1 MQERGPALDVDDLF
15 APGGFLIDTN
25 GDSLP
30 DSIRACIVL
39 EDEPDAE
46 MWSALLDLAARL
58 GVETSGFTPPLFNDN
73 PALDRLPIVVRRGRS
88 IRPHL
93 VADGWHDRPAVILEG
108 VDSIRDL
115 TLRGRCV
122 ESNSAKSSQQPET
135 LDLARLF
142 ERDGL
147 LIDTD
152 DNQIPDGSR
161 LCVMVPEDLPRCVG
175 MALAHFV
182 VRLGIESSGVD
193 LPIATTAAQPFTG
206 SIPLIMRFDNSA
218 AATLAVTTVANRPAL
233 ELVGDS
239 NAVAALLDRLAF
251 NWPAPPASTTR
262 MDAPEIA
269 NWLRWSLAAWTP
281 EGQTAALIADLEAP
295 PARTTGA
302 LRLLGSDPDE
312 LKTQTRLAR
321 QAAGERLEI
330 SGPGRALALFT
341 QEWSGRWEVDR
352 ALDLLHERVVPE
364 LDRRLPL
371 DLMVIVSEPAQVRQ
385 RLRDRIT
392 RELVQ
397 AGFKREQSRVHVLDA
412 YKTGLSWLREVV
424 LPAWRHIGGIARI
437 ELLFQPLE
445 TAEGENALDLRI
457 RWLQEL
463 FPADEILAAAFGLP
477 LERVK
482 LDEYDGEEIY
492 RVNAYDESGTLLAYD
507 EFSPIWNRRP
517 YIGPFPSAGQVHV
530 VSGGIQARQADLT
543 LVEPLPTDAEAFWDY
558 LHEEVLPAIGSAIM
572 QETGGEPRAEDQPF
586 FDELLIEV
594 TMSETNEPFGIREEM
609 NSAAEALHED
619 IYFNILDYVE
629 TLGAETTGAKLGAP
643 GGIIPIVHVR
653 PGMPPHARIRLRGRA
668 RSVARL
674 ETESGTTPI
683 GEILATPP
691 LAPTVRSIAM
701 MGAEAQLTFRFES
714 IDEVL
719 QRRLIALSR
728 VVPADPAFPALF
740 VHAGNAA
747 PVALGWPSPRD
758 VPQTSAAG
766 EPVSESRFLNE
777 TSLAAQLQRLAA
789 HPEVRIEPAV
799 DWSYQGRPIPGIEVT
814 APITSAVWS
823 RKKLSI
829 FKPTFF
835 IIARHHANEVASTTA
850 ALKLVERLVSDNK
863 WRRLLSRVNIVM
875 LPFENADGAAL
886 HDRLQREHP
895 TWKHH
900 PARYNA
906 VGYEFAEDNNNP
918 DTPFGESR
926 VRRRIWQRW
935 LPDIVVDNHGV
946 PSHEWAQI
954 FAGFG
959 SPPRFRT
966 SYWQVQAMIY
976 GILFFMESEQFP
988 EHRHAAHALRE
999 EVSRAVSSDAEL
1011 LQWNRCYRER
1021 YVSWGTRW
1029 VPERFPA
1036 TTHRDMIWY
1045 FGGYPAG
1052 QERARRSPAARYPA
1066 VTVASW
1072 VTEVPDE
1079 TAHGEHLR
1087 LTAKAHLVANR
1098 ATIDLLAASATPPER
1113 RMLRTA
1119 RGTRII
1125 VSRRRPIVIGP

>member
-30 DSIRACIVL
+30 DSIRARIVL

-46 MWSALLDLAARL
+46 MWCALLGLAARL
-58 GVETSGFTPPLFNDN
+58 GVEASGFTPPLFTSD
-73 PALDRLPIVVRRGRS
+73 PAPDHLPIVVRRGRS
-88 IRPHL
+88 IRPHV
-93 VADGWHDRPAVILEG
+93 VAKGWHDRAAVILEG
-108 VDSIRDL
+108 IDAIRDL

-122 ESNSAKSSQQPET
+122 ASNSARESSPLAA

-147 LIDTD
+147 LVDTD

-175 MALAHFV
+175 TALAHFV
-182 VRLGIESSGVD
+182 ARLGIESSGID
-193 LPIATTAAQPFTG
+193 LPIATTATQPFAG
-206 SIPLIMRFDNSA
+206 SLPLFLRFTTDST
-218 AATLAVTTVANRPAL
+218 ATLTVTSFAERPAL
-233 ELVGDS
+233 ELAGDPS
-239 NAVAALLDRLAF
+239 AIASLLDRLAIS
-251 NWPAPPASTTR
+251 WPAPPSATKR
-262 MDAPEIA
+262 MEAPDIA

-281 EGQTAALIADLEAP
+281 EGRTAALSADLEAL
-295 PARTTGA
+295 PAVAGGT
-302 LRLLGSDPDE
+302 LRLLSSDSDE
-312 LKTQTRLAR
+312 RAEQTGIAR
-321 QAAGERLEI
+321 EATGERLEI
-330 SGPGRALALFT
+330 SRPGRALALFT
-341 QEWSGRWEVDR
+341 QEWSARWEIDR
-352 ALDLLHERVVPE
+352 ALDVLHERVLPQ

-371 DLMVIVSEPAQVRQ
+371 DLTVIVSEPRQVRQ
-385 RLRDRIT
+385 QLRDRVT
-392 RELVQ
+392 RELAQ
-397 AGFKREQSRVHVLDA
+397 AGFKREQFRIYVLDA

-424 LPAWRHIGGIARI
+424 VPAWRALNGVARI

-445 TAEGENALDLRI
+445 GTEVSGALDLRI

-463 FPADEILAAAFGLP
+463 FPADEILAAEFGIP
-477 LERVK
+477 RERVT
-482 LDEYDGEEIY
+482 LGEHAGDAIY
-492 RVNAYDESGTLLAYD
+492 RVNAYDESGTLLAHG
-507 EFSPIWNRRP
+507 EFSPIWNQRP

-530 VSGGIQARQADLT
+530 VSGGIQATQGDLK
-543 LVEPLPTDAEAFWDY
+543 LIEPVQTDAEAFWDY
-558 LHEEVLPAIGSAIM
+558 LHEEVLPAISSAIM
-572 QETGGEPRAEDQPF
+572 RATRGNPRTEDQPF

-594 TMSETNEPFGIREEM
+594 TMSETDEPFGIREEM

-619 IYFNILDYVE
+619 IYFNVLDYVE
-629 TLGAETTGAKLGAP
+629 TLGAETTGAKLSAP
-643 GGIIPIVHVR
+643 GGIVPIVHVR

-668 RSVARL
+668 RSVAQL
-674 ETESGTTPI
+674 EAESGTIPI
-683 GEILATPP
+683 GEILAAPP
-691 LAPTVRSIAM
+691 PAPVVRSIAM
-701 MGAEAQLTFRFES
+701 MGAEAQLTFQFVSLDATLR
-714 IDEVL
+714 
-719 QRRLIALSR
+719 RRLVALSR
-728 VVPADPAFPALF
+728 VVPADPSVPALL
-740 VHAGNAA
+740 VQVGNDA
-747 PVALGWPSPRD
+747 PVALGWPTARE
-758 VPQTSAAG
+758 VPQVAAATG
-766 EPVSESRFLNE
+766 PVSESRFLNE
-777 TSLAAQLQRLAA
+777 ASLAAQLQRLAR
-789 HPEVRIEPAV
+789 HPEVRIESAV

-814 APITSAVWS
+814 TPITAAVWS
-823 RKKLSI
+823 RRKLSI

-835 IIARHHANEVASTTA
+835 IVARHHANEVASTTA
-850 ALKLVERLVSDNK
+850 ALKLVELLVGDNK
-863 WRRLLSRVNIVM
+863 WRRLLSRVNVVI
-875 LPFENADGAAL
+875 LPYENADGAAL

-906 VGYEFAEDNNNP
+906 VGYEFAEDNSNP
-918 DTPFGESR
+918 DTPFGEAR
-926 VRRRIWQRW
+926 VRERVWQRW

-976 GILFFMESEQFP
+976 GILFFLESEQFP
-988 EHRHAAHALRE
+988 EHRHAAYALRE
-999 EVSRAVSSDAEL
+999 AVAHAVSSDAEL

-1029 VPERFPA
+1029 VPDRFPA
-1036 TTHRDMIWY
+1036 NTHRDMIWY

-1052 QERARRSPAARYPA
+1052 QERARRSPAARYPG

-1113 RMLRTA
+1113 RMLRTS
-1119 RGTRII
+1119 RGTRIV